1 MAVKHRRAVK
11 FWRWLS
17 LMTLLASCGKPIL
30 VTPPVDDPTQAPPTI
45 TPAITRAPTITAL
58 PPDTG
63 WRLIAPG
70 IEYRELRVMLEDRS
84 DHVRLARVDPAHARL
99 RVVYDPDSPRRVSEW
114 LVSTQAQLVIN
125 GNYFDPQHRALGLI
139 VADGARTG
147 VVYEGFGGM
156 LAVGENTVKV
166 RWNVS
171 EPYAE
176 GERLT
181 YALQNFPMLVLPGGE
196 ANLRIDDNGR
206 LAPRSVVAQD
216 RSGRMVF
223 VVSPSPMFTLTG
235 LGQWLAASD
244 LDIDAA
250 LNLDGGSSSGL
261 LVREGNQ
268 TLGTDS
274 WVKVP
279 SVIVVR

>member
-1 MAVKHRRAVK
+1 MAVK
-11 FWRWLS
+11 FWRWLI
-17 LMTLLASCGKPIL
+17 LMTLLAGCGKPL
-30 VTPPVDDPTQAPPTI
+30 PSAPPVDVPTQVPPTI
-45 TPAITRAPTITAL
+45 APSITRAPTVTPA

-63 WRLIAPG
+63 WRIIAPG
-70 IEYRELRVMLEDRS
+70 LEYRELRVTFEDRS
-84 DHVRLARVDPAHARL
+84 DRVRLARVDPAHARL
-99 RVVYDPDSPRRVSEW
+99 RVVYDSDSPRRVSEW
-114 LVSTQAQLVIN
+114 LASTQAQLVIN
-125 GNYFDPQHRALGLI
+125 GNYFDPQQRALGLI

-147 VVYEGFGGM
+147 VVYEGYGGM

-171 EPYAE
+171 EPYRR
-176 GERLT
+176 GEALT

-196 ANLRIDDNGR
+196 ANTQIDDNDR

-216 RSGRMVF
+216 RAGRIVF
-223 VVSPSPMFTLTG
+223 VVSPAPMFTLTG

-250 LNLDGGSSSGL
+250 LNLDGGSSSGML
-261 LVREGNQ
+261 LREGNQ

-274 WVKVP
+274 WVAVP
-279 SVIVVR
+279 SVVVVR

>member
-1 MAVKHRRAVK
+1 V
-11 FWRWLS
+11 
-17 LMTLLASCGKPIL
+17 
-30 VTPPVDDPTQAPPTI
+30 
-45 TPAITRAPTITAL
+45 
-58 PPDTG
+58 PPDAG
-63 WRLIAPG
+63 WRLITPG
-70 IEYRELRVMLEDRS
+70 IEYREVRVTVEDRS
-84 DHVRLARVDPAHARL
+84 DRLRLARVNPTQVRV

-114 LVSTQAQLVIN
+114 LASTQAQLVIN
-125 GNYFDPQHRALGLI
+125 GNYFDPQQRALGLI

-147 VVYEGFGGM
+147 MVYEGFGGM

-166 RWNVS
+166 RWNVG
-171 EPYAE
+171 EPYRQDE
-176 GERLT
+176 TLT

-196 ANLRIDDNGR
+196 ANTQIDDNGR

-216 RSGRMVF
+216 RAGRIVF
-223 VVSPSPMFTLTG
+223 VVSPSPLFTLTG

-261 LVREGNQ
+261 LLREGNQ
-268 TLGTDS
+268 TLGMDS
-274 WVKVP
+274 WVSVP

>member
-1 MAVKHRRAVK
+1 MAVKL
-11 FWRWLS
+11 WRWLI
-17 LMTLLASCGKPIL
+17 LMTLVAGCGRPL
-30 VTPPVDDPTQAPPTI
+30 PATSSVEAPTPAPPTI
-45 TPAITRAPTITAL
+45 VPSITRAPTATPV

-63 WRLIAPG
+63 WRLITPG
-70 IEYRELRVMLEDRS
+70 VEYRERRVTLEDRS
-84 DHVRLARVDPAHARL
+84 DRLRLARVDPAQARL
-99 RVVYDPDSPRRVSEW
+99 RVVYDPASPRRVSEW

-125 GNYFDPQHRALGLI
+125 GNYFDPQQRALGLI

-156 LAVGENTVKV
+156 LAIGENTVKV

-171 EPYAE
+171 EPYRDDEA
-176 GERLT
+176 LT

-196 ANLRIDDNGR
+196 ANMQIDDNGR
-206 LAPRSVVAQD
+206 LAPRSAVAQD
-216 RSGRMVF
+216 RAGRIVF
-223 VVSPSPMFTLTG
+223 VVSPAPMFTLTG

-261 LVREGNQ
+261 LLREGNQ
-268 TLGTDS
+268 ILGADS
-274 WVKVP
+274 WVSVP
-279 SVIVVR
+279 SVIVVQ